1 MITMGTIMIIAA
13 YGVYAAFWIR
23 FIAHFWVWWKAVRR
37 LAGPQPAMPSSRAR
51 ACAETAG
58 DVFLFRRL
66 LTVNP
71 VLWFGEWVFHV
82 SFILV
87 LVRHLR
93 YFLEPVPKWV
103 WGAQTPGIIA
113 GYVLPLSLA
122 YILAVRLLTKR
133 EKYSSPANL
142 LLLSLVLAIS
152 CLGVL
157 MHALYKPDLVDV
169 KYFAEGLAAFRPA
182 AFPESVLFLAHFSLV
197 LVLVPF
203 LPTHIFTAPLVMM
216 EARKR
221 EQALKLVMH
230 EKEKRY

>member
-1 MITMGTIMIIAA
+1 MITTGTIIIIAA

-23 FIAHFWVWWKAVRR
+23 FIAHFLVWWKAVKR
-37 LAGPQPAMPSSRAR
+37 LSAPPPAVPASRIK
-51 ACAETAG
+51 ACAGTAG

-66 LTVNP
+66 LAVNP
-71 VLWFGEWVFHV
+71 VLWIGEWVFHA
-82 SFILV
+82 SFLLV
-87 LVRHLR
+87 LLRHLR

-103 WGAQTPGIIA
+103 WSAQTPGIIA

-122 YILAVRLLTKR
+122 YILVVRLLTKR

-152 CLGVL
+152 SLGVL

-169 KYFAEGLAAFRPA
+169 KYFAEGLVALRPA
-182 AFPESVLFLAHFSLV
+182 AFPKSVLFLAHFSLV

-221 EQALKLVMH
+221 EEALKLVMH
-230 EKEKRY
+230 EQEKRY

>member
-1 MITMGTIMIIAA
+1 MTTTGTIILIAA
-13 YGVYAAFWIR
+13 YGVYVAFWIR
-23 FIAHFWVWWKAVRR
+23 FFIHGLVWWKAVRR
-37 LAGPQPAMPSSRAR
+37 LSAPPPAMPASRMK
-51 ACAETAG
+51 ACAVSAG

-82 SFILV
+82 SFLLV
-87 LVRHLR
+87 LMRHLR

-103 WGAQTPGIIA
+103 WSVQTPGIIA

-133 EKYSSPANL
+133 EKYSSPANVF
-142 LLLSLVLAIS
+142 LLSLVLAIS
-152 CLGVL
+152 SLGVL
-157 MHALYKPDLVDV
+157 MHALYHPNLVDV
-169 KYFAEGLAAFRPA
+169 KYFAHGLVTLRPA

-197 LVLVPF
+197 LVLIPF

-230 EKEKRY
+230 EK